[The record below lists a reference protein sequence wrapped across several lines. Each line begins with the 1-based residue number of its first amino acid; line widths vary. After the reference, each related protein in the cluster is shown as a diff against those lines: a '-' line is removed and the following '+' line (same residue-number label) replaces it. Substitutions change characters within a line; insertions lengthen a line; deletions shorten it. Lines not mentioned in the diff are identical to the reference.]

1 MKRYI
6 AFLRGV
12 NINGKNKVPMT
23 ELKKGFEE
31 IGFTEVRTYLNSGNV
46 IFSSDEGDMEVCLI
60 PHLIDTG
67 NEWYHLSRKSGGKIM
82 TQTYSIEFKEEAA
95 KEGIRLW
102 FRTKRPAYRQ
112 LCLKL
117 AV

>member
-67 NEWYHLSRKSGGKIM
+67 NEWYHLSRK
-82 TQTYSIEFKEEAA
+82 EE
-95 KEGIRLW
+95 RL
-102 FRTKRPAYRQ
+102 
-112 LCLKL
+112 
-117 AV
+117 

>member
-46 IFSSDEGDMEVCLI
+46 IFSSDEGDMEV
-60 PHLIDTG
+60 P
-67 NEWYHLSRKSGGKIM
+67 S
-82 TQTYSIEFKEEAA
+82 
-95 KEGIRLW
+95 
-102 FRTKRPAYRQ
+102 
-112 LCLKL
+112 
-117 AV
+117 